1 MRDRKRRK
9 ESDRQIDR
17 HRVLVREATK
27 QTERQTDMKERQ
39 SDAGTETHADG
50 QE

>member
-27 QTERQTDMKERQ
+27 QTERQTDMQR
-39 SDAGTETHADG
+39 ETVRCRDG
-50 QE
+50 ESCR